1 MSDKKAQLRKHKRI
15 ATGLFIIMVIV
26 YFAMVYAI
34 KHNPSAWMGY
44 VKAFS
49 EAAMVGALADWFAVT
64 ALFKHPMGLSIPHTN
79 LIENS
84 KNKIGDNL
92 GDFVTENFL
101 TPENIRP
108 YVEKVDLATIIS
120 NWLNQSSNQI
130 ILENEIATLAK
141 NIIADLKDDTVVHF
155 LSNKANEGIQSIN
168 IQSFV
173 SQGLM
178 YAIEKGEHNRL
189 IDVIIPKAQVYVE
202 EHREDIY
209 QAIVEK
215 KPLLALVGGKA
226 VTAQLVNGINTFL
239 SDIADNKNHKL
250 RKEITLRLEMLAV
263 EIEASEKW
271 KLKFQEILFQFIT
284 QETIETYIRDFW
296 NSTKVTIIEQ
306 LDDNDSILRNYIR
319 KSLANIAIEL
329 QENNELK
336 TKINKWIQHTIYRL
350 ALKNTKEVGQLI
362 RNTVD
367 RWDGRELSDKLELEV
382 GKDLQFIRIN
392 GTLVGGLVGL
402 LIYITTHLIL

>member
-306 LDDNDSILRNYIR
+306 LDDNDFILRNYIR

>member
-34 KHNPSAWMGY
+34 KHSPSAWMGY

-64 ALFKHPMGLSIPHTN
+64 ALFKHPMGLNIPHTN

-92 GDFVTENFL
+92 GDFVTDNFL
-101 TPENIRP
+101 TSENIRP

-120 NWLNQSSNQI
+120 NWLNQPSNQI

-155 LSNKANEGIQSIN
+155 LSNKASEGIQSIN

-189 IDVIIPKAQVYVE
+189 IDVIVPKAQVYVE

-271 KLKFQEILFQFIT
+271 KLKFQEILSQFIT

-296 NSTKVTIIEQ
+296 NSTKATIIEQ
-306 LDDNDSILRNYIR
+306 LDDNASILRNYIR

-329 QENNELK
+329 QENNDLK

-402 LIYITTHLIL
+402 LIYITTHLII

>member
-101 TPENIRP
+101 TSENIRP

-130 ILENEIATLAK
+130 ILENEIETLAK

-202 EHREDIY
+202 EHRDDIY

-271 KLKFQEILFQFIT
+271 KLKFQEILSQFIT